1 MMRKI
6 AILLLFSGPLAF
18 SQQPMQLPGHTPRQN
33 PMGDDPNAPS
43 KNSKKHESS
52 TKDLQQKL
60 QKALDNKN
68 AAYKGSNIKPVVD
81 DQNVTLTGSV
91 TSSMQREMALQV
103 VRAYTED
110 RKIVD
115 KLVVQ

>member
-6 AILLLFSGPLAF
+6 AILLLFAGLMAF

-33 PMGDDPNAPS
+33 PMGDPNEPS